1 MNMGR
6 IENKYL
12 VPARELANLRDAF
25 MPFVEPDGYMR
36 PDDNEY
42 RVHSIYYDT
51 ASFAFY
57 HEKMAGIQ
65 HRTKVRVRGYNE
77 GHDESKVFLEIKR
90 KNDAVISKYRAPV
103 LFRNVRAL
111 FETRDIRRFVLNG
124 NGNPRSHDDA
134 NRFFYQVFRHSLLPI
149 VNVHYDREAY
159 FYKFDR
165 SVRITFDKNIR
176 STIHTDFGNLFSEES
191 ARPSL
196 RGEFVLEVKYCD
208 TITRGM
214 PLWLEDT
221 LGRFRL
227 KRTAVSKYC
236 ICLDEHVVPG
246 RTPACG
252 VFSSFSNGCSMK
264 GS

>member
-12 VPARELANLRDAF
+12 VPVKELANFRDAIR
-25 MPFVEPDGYMR
+25 PFVKPDGYMR

-57 HEKMAGIQ
+57 HQKIAGIQ

-77 GHDESKVFLEIKR
+77 VNDDSPVFLEIKR
-90 KNDAVISKYRAPV
+90 KDDAIVSKYRAPV
-103 LFRNVRAL
+103 LFKNIDEL
-111 FETRDIRRFVLNG
+111 FATRDIKRFVLNG

-134 NRFFYQVFRHSLLPI
+134 SRFFYQVYRHSLMPI
-149 VNVHYDREAY
+149 VNVHYNREAY
-159 FYKFDR
+159 YYTFDR
-165 SVRITFDKNIR
+165 SVRITFDKNVR
-176 STIHTDFGNLFSEES
+176 STLHTDFRNLFCEAS
-191 ARPSL
+191 ARASL
-196 RGEFVLEVKYCD
+196 QGNFILEVKYCD
-208 TITRGM
+208 TFRNM
-214 PLWLEDT
+214 PLWLEDI

-227 KRTAVSKYC
+227 KRSALSKYC
-236 ICLDEHVVPG
+236 ICLDEHIVPG

-252 VFSSFSNGCSMK
+252 VFSSIPNGFSKK